1 MMGHL
6 YYHTKKYSYFQP
18 TTDKNDVKIRL
29 GLNTAL
35 KSHQKVNEYPRVIHK
50 ENFRLHIENTFFFGF
65 FHF

>member
-1 MMGHL
+1 MGHL

-35 KSHQKVNEYPRVIHK
+35 KSHQKVKEYPK
-50 ENFRLHIENTFFFGF
+50 KNSNGLSFSELD
-65 FHF
+65 